1 MDRSLMD
8 AYLAIERSKHT
19 DNSQLNRICKRL
31 KVKEIRM
38 PTDYGTESDSFG
50 DPLYNLPSSGLSM
63 NRYRGYNSW
72 N

>member
-1 MDRSLMD
+1 
-8 AYLAIERSKHT
+8 
-19 DNSQLNRICKRL
+19 
-31 KVKEIRM
+31 M